1 MSVSYD
7 PAKLRRLRE
16 EAFLTQA
23 GLGFKAH
30 VTSTHISKMERG
42 AVPAV
47 TAKTLV
53 NLAKALGRKPA
64 ELQPDA
70 EPLKAEPLKAAS

>member
-7 PAKLRRLRE
+7 PAKLKRLRE
-16 EAFLTQA
+16 EAYLTQA

-53 NLAKALGRKPA
+53 NLARALQCEPA
-64 ELQPDA
+64 DLRPDA
-70 EPLKAEPLKAAS
+70 EPIKAEPLKAAS